1 MTTSVSATTVPS
13 GEPAEGF
20 LGPGEVSEV
29 EPEGAAELFVE
40 GVRTGVHEEYDRI
53 VFDLSGEG
61 TVGWRVWYD
70 EDPRLDGSG
79 APVDLAGAHVLVVLM
94 RGMAQPGADSTA
106 YETRHLLVP
115 GTGLTSVTEVLRT
128 TPFEAQLAAFVG
140 TREQAPYRVL
150 ELSDPPRLVVDV
162 QVP

>member
-1 MTTSVSATTVPS
+1 VTTSVSATTVPPA
-13 GEPAEGF
+13 EPAEDF
-20 LGPGEVSEV
+20 LGADEVSEV
-29 EPEGAAELFVE
+29 EPEGAAELIVE
-40 GVRTGVHEEYDRI
+40 GVRTGIHEDYDRI

-61 TVGWRVWYD
+61 TVGWRVEFV

-106 YETRHLLVP
+106 YETGQLLVP

-128 TPFEAQLAAFVG
+128 VPFEGQLAAFVG
-140 TREQAPYRVL
+140 TRERVPYRVF